1 MRFTAF
7 ALLILTLAPL
17 THAQSNPA
25 TRPASPATPSS
36 TAPGGESGAD
46 MKFMSAD
53 QVFNQMLKPA
63 TRPTRQLAPVSEQP
77 VHDAKSATGSIKPNA
92 PAVIVIRE
100 GTMIIDR
107 LGRLSH
113 TDTGQPEFTFEADGK
128 ALRDPPML
136 LLPNLTLNQ
145 IEDTINAWNRDAKL
159 RVTGVVT
166 EYKGRN
172 YLLLEKVIVPLDVA
186 QQF

>member
-1 MRFTAF
+1 MRLTVPVV
-7 ALLILTLAPL
+7 LILIMGSVARGQT
-17 THAQSNPA
+17 
-25 TRPASPATPSS
+25 TRPTTRASGAA
-36 TAPGGESGAD
+36 TAPGD
-46 MKFMSAD
+46 MRFMPAD
-53 QVFNQMLKPA
+53 QVFDQMLKPS
-63 TRPTRQLAPVSEQP
+63 TRPSRQLAPLPDQAVR
-77 VHDAKSATGSIKPNA
+77 DTKSGGGSVRPNA
-92 PAVIVIRE
+92 PPVVVIRE

-107 LGRLSH
+107 PGRLSH
-113 TDTGQPEFTFEADGK
+113 TETGQAEFTFESDGK

-145 IEDTINAWNRDAKL
+145 IEEQITASNRDLRL

-172 YLLLEKVIVPLDVA
+172 YLLLEKVIVPFDVT

>member
-1 MRFTAF
+1 
-7 ALLILTLAPL
+7 
-17 THAQSNPA
+17 
-25 TRPASPATPSS
+25 
-36 TAPGGESGAD
+36 

-53 QVFNQMLKPA
+53 QVFDQMLKPA
-63 TRPTRQLAPVSEQP
+63 TRPTKQLAPVPETP
-77 VHDAKSATGSIKPNA
+77 VHDAKSATGFIKPNA
-92 PAVIVIRE
+92 PAVVVVRE
-100 GTMIIDR
+100 GSMIIDR

-113 TDTGQPEFTFEADGK
+113 TDTGQAEFTFEADGK

-145 IEDTINAWNRDAKL
+145 IEDQITAQNRDLKL
-159 RVTGVVT
+159 RVTGIVT

-172 YLLLEKVIVPLDVA
+172 YLLLEKVIVPFDVA